1 MVNNKKSVVILHGI
15 AKSNSHTK
23 KLANFLAQNNYEVI
37 NLNYPSTKYQLEELS
52 KIIYD
57 EINAKINHNTKL
69 NFVGYYMGGLLVRII
84 LNKYKFKNLNRV
96 VHLATPNHGSEVADF
111 LQNNYLFKKIFGPSG
126 QELTTNQEKIKH
138 LLNGKIYYEL
148 GIIAG
153 SLSFD
158 PISSLLIPGQDDGK
172 VSIRST
178 KLPGMKDHVIIKSS
192 HLFFPSNK
200 EVQRQTLHF
209 LQEAKFSK

>member
-1 MVNNKKSVVILHGI
+1 MVNNKESVVILHGI

-69 NFVGYYMGGLLVRII
+69 NFVGYSMGGLLVRII

-96 VHLATPNHGSEVADF
+96 VQLATPNHGSEVADF

-200 EVQRQTLHF
+200 EVQRQTLNF
-209 LQEAKFSK
+209 LQEAKFK